1 MTTTRRTTVPTA
13 VAALA
18 LLLGL
23 ALVAAP
29 ATAQVTT
36 APALAPAPPLTLPQP
51 WRATLANGVT
61 VLGVEMREVPL
72 VRASLLIAGGGRL
85 DGDRPGIASFT
96 AGMLDQGTDGRDAI
110 GLAEEV
116 AFLGASLNTGASWD
130 AFTISLS
137 APKRTFAE
145 AMEILAKVTLRPSFA
160 GADVQ
165 RQRDLRVASI
175 VQQRDQPAAVANLV
189 FNREVYPRGHPYH
202 APLGGDSASTVG
214 LDSATIRGFWTGAA
228 DPRRAT
234 LIVTGDITQAEAV
247 ALATRLLGAWRPPTD
262 PLPIPAAQAIAAA
275 PVPGTR
281 VILVD
286 KPGAAQSVITIGAPG
301 PERTAADYP
310 AITLMNTILGG
321 SFSARLMDILR
332 EQKGFTYGARSGY
345 TWRPIPGPFT
355 ASSAVRTDVT
365 DSSLAIFFQEFKRIR
380 DEPVPADE
388 LERARAYAVL
398 GSLGDFETTGQV
410 AAQLANALTFGM
422 ALDRIP
428 RELDAIQQLAA
439 ADVQRAARG
448 YLDPDRLTVVVV
460 GDLEKIRAG
469 IEALNLGPITVVEP

>member
-1 MTTTRRTTVPTA
+1 M
-13 VAALA
+13 
-18 LLLGL
+18 
-23 ALVAAP
+23 
-29 ATAQVTT
+29 
-36 APALAPAPPLTLPQP
+36 
-51 WRATLANGVT
+51 
-61 VLGVEMREVPL
+61 
-72 VRASLLIAGGGRL
+72 
-85 DGDRPGIASFT
+85 
-96 AGMLDQGTDGRDAI
+96 
-110 GLAEEV
+110 
-116 AFLGASLNTGASWD
+116 
-130 AFTISLS
+130 
-137 APKRTFAE
+137 
-145 AMEILAKVTLRPSFA
+145 
-160 GADVQ
+160 
-165 RQRDLRVASI
+165 
-175 VQQRDQPAAVANLV
+175 
-189 FNREVYPRGHPYH
+189 
-202 APLGGDSASTVG
+202 
-214 LDSATIRGFWTGAA
+214 
-228 DPRRAT
+228 
-234 LIVTGDITQAEAV
+234 
-247 ALATRLLGAWRPPTD
+247 
-262 PLPIPAAQAIAAA
+262 
-275 PVPGTR
+275 
-281 VILVD
+281 D